1 MDSDSDLFESADEE
15 FDSDD
20 NEDDSKRPTKNNGN
34 TKDINVTDLVFESLT
49 IKSKVDDS
57 VSTKEHPS
65 KTLERTEMQTND
77 NEQINTDKHE
87 EIVACEN
94 NKCNQGNVDDNITH
108 LNTKIFDENNANTIL
123 NETSS
128 TGRPKPRVI
137 DRKERPQRSR
147 EPKSK
152 LGVKLGTKISSTKV
166 EVNYDTFE
174 ELKKPV
180 IDVSTETK
188 KSEYGV
194 PPRLVSCWEDTMSP
208 QTKQPTEDKSPKLYS
223 EKSDFNPDK
232 NFWDN
237 EADYMELPKEEKKEN
252 ILPVLDKLAD
262 ITNKEQSLGGGWGGW
277 SNWGVSSLL
286 STATLGVSTLTS
298 SVSQGISTVLE
309 SGIGVP
315 DPEELARIHKEQKE
329 KMVEQSDKQQEITVD
344 KSLSQENS
352 QIGFGF
358 GNLVSGVTHIT
369 KLVEATG
376 TNILTGGLDTLEVIG
391 KKTMEVLQEGDP
403 GLKKKRALLGINE
416 KPVLSQILR
425 EAKDKAEEE
434 NKFLEEKHIARRPHY
449 ETIFDDYQGL
459 VHLEALEML
468 SKQCDIKLG
477 TLLETYKGS
486 ALTDMQETMAQIKEL
501 CELPDEDD
509 DSEVNDI
516 ETVREKIDS
525 AINDLNIQISYE
537 HFLETWTDI
546 DTWLQDTDTKPNEN
560 EVHEKAIESLAQL
573 TAIAV
578 EQFHKAGELLLVK
591 ERRSTVDEADSLVQL
606 TITVTG
612 VIGVVAGKFS
622 EQLNSLA
629 NGAFSS
635 ECVNGLITNIFL
647 EVIHIVH

>member
-20 NEDDSKRPTKNNGN
+20 NEDDSKRSTKNIE
-34 TKDINVTDLVFESLT
+34 KAKEVNVTEDLEIENLT
-49 IKSKVDDS
+49 IK
-57 VSTKEHPS
+57 
-65 KTLERTEMQTND
+65 R
-77 NEQINTDKHE
+77 
-87 EIVACEN
+87 
-94 NKCNQGNVDDNITH
+94 
-108 LNTKIFDENNANTIL
+108 
-123 NETSS
+123 
-128 TGRPKPRVI
+128 
-137 DRKERPQRSR
+137 
-147 EPKSK
+147 
-152 LGVKLGTKISSTKV
+152 TKISSTNA
-166 EVNYDTFE
+166 EVNWDTFE
-174 ELKKPV
+174 KLEKSV
-180 IDVSTETK
+180 DDVSVETK
-188 KSEYGV
+188 KNEYGV
-194 PPRLVSCWEDTMSP
+194 PPRLVSCWEDTIAP

-237 EADYMELPKEEKKEN
+237 EADYMELPQEEKKEN
-252 ILPVLDKLAD
+252 DLPVLDKLAD
-262 ITNKEQSLGGGWGGW
+262 TTNKEHSSGGGWGGW
-277 SNWGVSSLL
+277 GNWGVSSLL

-315 DPEELARIHKEQKE
+315 DPEELARIHKQQKE
-329 KMVEQSDKQQEITVD
+329 KMTEQSDEQEKSVD
-344 KSLSQENS
+344 KSLSPGNS
-352 QIGFGF
+352 QIGFGL
-358 GNLVSGVTHIT
+358 GNFVSGVTHIT
-369 KLVEATG
+369 KLVETTG

-434 NKFLEEKHIARRPHY
+434 NKFLQEKHIARRPHY

-468 SKQCDIKLG
+468 SKQCDIKLE

-486 ALTDMQETMAQIKEL
+486 ALTDMQETMVQIKEL
-501 CELPDEDD
+501 CELPDEDE
-509 DSEVNDI
+509 DSEANDI

-525 AINDLNIQISYE
+525 AITDLNIKITYE

-546 DTWLQDTDTKPNEN
+546 DSWLQNTNSIPNEN
-560 EVHEKAIESLAQL
+560 EVHVKAIESLAQL

-622 EQLNSLA
+622 EKLNSSA
-629 NGAFSS
+629 NGTSSS
-635 ECVNGLITNIFL
+635 ECVNSLITNIFL
-647 EVIHIVH
+647 EAANSSSYVQDAFNLMIPVLQVGAV